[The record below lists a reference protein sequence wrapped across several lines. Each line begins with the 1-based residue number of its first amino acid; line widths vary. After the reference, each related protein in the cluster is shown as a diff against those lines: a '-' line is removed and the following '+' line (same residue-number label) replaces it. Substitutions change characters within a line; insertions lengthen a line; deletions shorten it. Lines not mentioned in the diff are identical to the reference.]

1 MDSARRF
8 GIGQRI
14 IYNIGGKAMRESLEN
29 VKVGDVV
36 IVHRR
41 SGDVVATVNRVTQ
54 TMIMVG
60 NNRFK
65 KKNGEMVGDRSEY
78 WFCYITIPE
87 DGEVEMVKKKMF
99 VSGIANK
106 AIKKMSDSGLTY
118 DQAVKIKEVLGL

>member
-8 GIGQRI
+8 GIGLRI
-14 IYNIGGKAMRESLEN
+14 IYNIRGKAMRESLEN
-29 VKVGDVV
+29 VKVGDKVV
-36 IVHRR
+36 VHRR
-41 SGDVVATVNRVTQ
+41 SGDVIGTVHRVTQ

-65 KKNGEMVGDRSEY
+65 KKNGDMVGGSSEY

-99 VSGIANK
+99 ISDIAND
-106 AIKKMSDSGLTY
+106 AIKKISKGLTY
-118 DQAVKIKEVLGL
+118 EQAVKIKEVLGL

>member
-1 MDSARRF
+1 M
-8 GIGQRI
+8 G
-14 IYNIGGKAMRESLEN
+14 ESLEN
-29 VKVGDVV
+29 VKVGDKV

-41 SGDVVATVNRVTQ
+41 SGDVIGTVHRVTQ

-65 KKNGEMVGDRSEY
+65 KKNGDMVGGSSEH

-99 VSGIANK
+99 VSDIAND
-106 AIKKMSDSGLTY
+106 AIKKISKGLTY
-118 DQAVKIKEVLGL
+118 EQAVKIKEVLGL

>member
-1 MDSARRF
+1 
-8 GIGQRI
+8 
-14 IYNIGGKAMRESLEN
+14 MRESLEN

-41 SGDVVATVNRVTQ
+41 SGDVIGIVHRVTQ

-65 KKNGEMVGDRSEY
+65 KKNGDMVGCSSEY

-87 DGEVEMVKKKMF
+87 DGEVEMIKKKMF
-99 VSGIANK
+99 VNDIAND
-106 AIKKMSDSGLTY
+106 AIKKISKGLTY
-118 DQAVKIKEVLGL
+118 EQAVKIKEVLGL